1 MVNGDWKSGVVAAAA
16 LLAAGAAFAQSEGLS
31 VSAGVRAWYTQ
42 WSTFSYLTDA
52 ANNNIGLI
60 QVSADAKFVVV
71 PQLSARYGNYLASL
85 SVMPST
91 RFSFVDG
98 GSGTRREYDLILGY
112 SVLPGLN
119 LTAGY
124 KKISQRDGDTRYEP
138 AGLVLGVSG
147 SAPLAEGVSLYG
159 SFGAGRLKTPQSGG
173 PEVVKFKTQYRLTEL
188 GLAYASVPSPGALR
202 WTLSAGYRIQV
213 MDSKE
218 AFGIQDG
225 RDTTQGFAFG
235 ALLRF

>member
-1 MVNGDWKSGVVAAAA
+1 MVHWRWKSVVTAVTALGVSGAA
-16 LLAAGAAFAQSEGLS
+16 LAQNEGLS
-31 VSAGVRAWYTQ
+31 VSAGMRAWYTQ
-42 WSTFSYLTDA
+42 WSTFSYLVDA
-52 ANNNIGLI
+52 NNNNIGLI
-60 QVSADAKFVVV
+60 QVSAEAKFVVV

-91 RFSFVDG
+91 RFSFVNGDR
-98 GSGTRREYDLILGY
+98 GTRREYDLILGY

-138 AGLVLGVSG
+138 GGLVLGLSG

-173 PEVVKFKTQYRLTEL
+173 REVVKFKTQYRLTEL
-188 GLAYASVPSPGALR
+188 GLAYASVPTPGALR